1 MEKTGFAE
9 ILKEMLADAGIN
21 QSDLARRAGVTYQAV
36 QSVIKK
42 DNPSMLVAMNYLDRL
57 GYDVALVRKG
67 KKLPDGSFVL
77 NERRPEA
84 GDQQSSE

>member
-9 ILKEMLADAGIN
+9 VLMEILADTGLN
-21 QSDLARRAGVTYQAV
+21 KSDLARRAGVTYQAV

-42 DNPSMLVAMNYLDRL
+42 DNPSVLVAMNYLDML

-67 KKLPDGSFVL
+67 KKLPEGSFVL

-84 GDQQSSE
+84 GDQQPSE

>member
-9 ILKEMLADAGIN
+9 VLMEILADTGLN
-21 QSDLARRAGVTYQAV
+21 KSDLARRVGVTYQAV

-42 DNPSMLVAMNYLDRL
+42 DNPSVLVAMNYLDML

-67 KKLPDGSFVL
+67 KKLPEGSFVL
-77 NERRPEA
+77 NERRPET
-84 GDQQSSE
+84 GDKQSSE

>member
-9 ILKEMLADAGIN
+9 VLMEILADTGLN
-21 QSDLARRAGVTYQAV
+21 KSDLARRVGVKYQAV

-42 DNPSMLVAMNYLDRL
+42 DNPSVLVAMNYLDML

-67 KKLPDGSFVL
+67 KKLPEGSFVL
-77 NERRPEA
+77 NERRPET
-84 GDQQSSE
+84 GDKQSSE

>member
-1 MEKTGFAE
+1 M
-9 ILKEMLADAGIN
+9 
-21 QSDLARRAGVTYQAV
+21 ARRVGVTYQAV

-42 DNPSMLVAMNYLDRL
+42 DNPSVLVAMNYLDML

-67 KKLPDGSFVL
+67 KKLPEGSFVL

>member
-9 ILKEMLADAGIN
+9 VLMEILADTGLN
-21 QSDLARRAGVTYQAV
+21 KSDLARRVGVTYQAV

-42 DNPSMLVAMNYLDRL
+42 DNPSVLVAMNYLDML

-67 KKLPDGSFVL
+67 KKLPEGSFVL

-84 GDQQSSE
+84 DVQQSSE

>member
-9 ILKEMLADAGIN
+9 ILMEILADTGLN
-21 QSDLARRAGVTYQAV
+21 KSDLARRVGVTYQAV

-42 DNPSMLVAMNYLDRL
+42 DNPSVLVAMNYLDML

-67 KKLPDGSFVL
+67 KKLPEGSFVL

>member
-42 DNPSMLVAMNYLDRL
+42 DNPSVLVAMNYLDML

-67 KKLPDGSFVL
+67 KKLPEGSFVL

-84 GDQQSSE
+84 DGQQSSE